1 MKNIYLKWLSKL
13 ALFALLFVC
22 LDVSFGV
29 LMKTLDRRAALLCP
43 ESDKTRYLLHDVK
56 ADVLVVG
63 ASEVEFSYRPDILM
77 DSLGMSVYNCGKN
90 GQRLYYQA
98 TVVNSILDRFT
109 PKLLIW
115 SVSPNSLTPLEDDK
129 DKTSVFK
136 PYYHQDPY
144 CRQLLQKRSWYE
156 KYKMIS
162 YFYTYNSVF
171 HSSIINS
178 IKPIKT
184 NTVYGYKPIAKSVSR
199 PEYKETHWK
208 DSPDEQSIF
217 LFENTVCRLKE
228 KGIPTF
234 FVFSPNYSY
243 GDYHNLNSYKLLKNI
258 IVSNG
263 YLLTEDYY
271 HHPSLMHNYY
281 FKDKDHLT
289 EEGVEMF
296 SELLAHELKTIN

>member
-1 MKNIYLKWLSKL
+1 MKKHLVLLL
-13 ALFALLFVC
+13 ALVATITMASCTRGKYYVKY
-22 LDVSFGV
+22 DVSAPSSHFYGGGTMTLNLNTETGMQRITSSNGVFSGTFGPV
-29 LMKTLDRRAALLCP
+29 
-43 ESDKTRYLLHDVK
+43 S
-56 ADVLVVG
+56 
-63 ASEVEFSYRPDILM
+63 
-77 DSLGMSVYNCGKN
+77 N
-90 GQRLYYQA
+90 GFEA
-98 TVVNSILDRFT
+98 
-109 PKLLIW
+109 
-115 SVSPNSLTPLEDDK
+115 SVSV
-129 DKTSVFK
+129 SVNY
-136 PYYHQDPY
+136 P
-144 CRQLLQKRSWYE
+144 
-156 KYKMIS
+156 
-162 YFYTYNSVF
+162 TN
-171 HSSIINS
+171 
-178 IKPIKT
+178 IKT